1 MYVDTNDRQ
10 FAMTTAIQMTTNSN
24 RGAWMV
30 LAAGVLWGTTG
41 TAQAFAPAGATPLAI
56 GAVRLLIGGTA
67 LLILALVRRQLR
79 PRGWPLLPTATVLA
93 GIALYQVCFFAAV
106 NRAGVAVG
114 TVVAIGSAPM
124 LAGLLGLVV
133 LGERP
138 TRRWMFATLLAVA
151 GCTLLVVAGSGS
163 TGDVHLDAI
172 GILLALG
179 AGAAY
184 ALYTMASREL
194 LRVQPP
200 DAVTAVAFFGGALLL
215 APLLFFVDLSWLT
228 QPDGILV
235 ALHLGIVTTTLSY
248 ILYIRALLTVPSA
261 TAVTLALME
270 PLTAATL
277 GILVLGERPTLPAMI
292 GIAMLLAGL
301 LVLTIRSQP
310 QPIDAAE

>member
-1 MYVDTNDRQ
+1 
-10 FAMTTAIQMTTNSN
+10 MTAAAQSVSSSN

-41 TAQAFAPAGATPLAI
+41 TAQAFAPSGATPLAI
-56 GAVRLLIGGTA
+56 GAIRLLVGGTA
-67 LLILALVRRQLR
+67 LLILALVRRQLH
-79 PRGWPLLPTATVLA
+79 PRGWPLWPTVMVLI

-106 NRAGVAVG
+106 ARAGVAVG
-114 TVVAIGSAPM
+114 TIVAIGSAPM
-124 LAGLLGLVV
+124 LTGVLGLVI

-138 TRRWMFATLLAVA
+138 TLRWLLATLLAVG
-151 GCTLLVVAGSGS
+151 GCTLLVIGGSNNTGS
-163 TGDVHLDAI
+163 SVQIDAI

-179 AGAAY
+179 AGASY
-184 ALYTMASREL
+184 ALYTIASRQL

-215 APLLFFVDLSWLT
+215 GPLLFFVDLSWLA
-228 QPDGILV
+228 QPSGLLV
-235 ALHLGIVTTTLSY
+235 ALHLGIVTTALAY

-277 GILVLGERPTLPAMI
+277 GVLVLGERLTLPAI
-292 GIAMLLAGL
+292 VGIALLLAGL
-301 LVLTIRSQP
+301 LVLTIRNTP
-310 QPIDAAE
+310 QPVNPSP